1 MGGREEVARR
11 VMDEKSVDRSE
22 GFGERLLGLL
32 LDRARLMPPQ
42 LIAPL
47 IAEEVAKIGGRD
59 VSILLQDYAQ
69 EVLVPLAGRK
79 LHVGRPEPMA
89 DSPAGRAFL
98 TVNVVEVPQAHG
110 GVRMYLPLLDGS
122 DQVGVMALTLDAV
135 GNDDRRLLRRLAGL
149 VADML
154 VTKNAY
160 TDLFFL
166 ARRREPMSVSAEIQW
181 SLLPP
186 LTMTVPQV
194 AVAGILEPA
203 YRVAGDSFDYALND
217 NILHVAVI
225 DAMGHGLDAAAM
237 ATIAIGAYRH
247 ARRVFVSL
255 AEKYAFMDDA
265 ISRQFGPDHFVTAQL
280 MHVNIATGELEL
292 VNAGHPAPLLVRKGR
307 VERQLESATT
317 LPVGF
322 GGEEPRIREHLLQPG
337 DRVLCYTD
345 GIIEEHVAGGE
356 PFGEERLIHC
366 VNRLGEE
373 PSQGVRADL
382 RQLSHTL
389 KWERGGRTSDDATLF
404 MIEWHGGAADHLAV
418 LD

>member
-1 MGGREEVARR
+1 MGTENI
-11 VMDEKSVDRSE
+11 DRSE

-47 IAEEVAKIGGRD
+47 IAEEVAGIGGRD

-79 LHVGRPEPMA
+79 LHVGQPEPMA

-98 TVNVVEVPQAHG
+98 SEDVVEVPQAHG

-135 GNDDRRLLRRLAGL
+135 GDADRRLLRRLAGL
-149 VADML
+149 VADMV

-160 TDLFFL
+160 TDQFFL

-186 LTMTVPQV
+186 LTMTLPQV
-194 AVAGILEPA
+194 SVAGTLEPA
-203 YRVAGDSFDYALND
+203 YRVAGDSFDYALNG
-217 NILHVAVI
+217 NILHMAVI
-225 DAMGHGLDAAAM
+225 DAMGHGLDAAVM
-237 ATIAIGAYRH
+237 ATVAIGAYRH

-280 MHVNIATGELEL
+280 MHVNVATGELEL
-292 VNAGHPAPLLVRKGR
+292 VNAGHPAPLLIREGR

-322 GGEEPRIREHLLQPG
+322 GGELPRIREHLLQPG

-373 PSQGVRADL
+373 PSEGMRADL
-382 RQLSHTL
+382 RQLSRTL
-389 KWERGGRTSDDATLF
+389 KSERGGRTTDDATLF
-404 MIEWHGGAADHLAV
+404 MIEWHGGAADHLAT